1 MSRVVNCDVHDH
13 FEIACMRRSLIN
25 VELHSKQLL
34 EGVALDVFA
43 RKGQEYLKIKTENL
57 IQDIE
62 LTDIAFLRFK
72 DDGKLIKVS

>member
-1 MSRVVNCDVHDH
+1 MSKVVNCDVHDH